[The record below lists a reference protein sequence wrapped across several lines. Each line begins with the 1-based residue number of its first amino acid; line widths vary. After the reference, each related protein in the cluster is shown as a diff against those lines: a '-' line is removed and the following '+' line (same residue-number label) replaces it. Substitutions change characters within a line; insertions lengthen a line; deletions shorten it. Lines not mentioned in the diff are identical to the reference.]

1 MKIESLENRW
11 IKRFSCT
18 NKSET
23 IIKNSFKQLAA
34 RYSEKHRHYHTLQH
48 VNACMKHLDEIAGH
62 IVDFKAVEIALWF
75 HDIIYNPK
83 RNDNEKRSA
92 EYAEAFLAF
101 VNLPPE
107 KISKIA
113 KLVVLTKHPS
123 HPSSNDEKYLIDIDL
138 AILGANE
145 QRYDQYESSIRKEYG
160 FVPSLLYK
168 KGRRKL
174 LLSFV
179 KSDRIYLT
187 ADFYDKYENQARLNI
202 DRAMR
207 NLK

>member
-1 MKIESLENRW
+1 MEIESLETRW
-11 IKRFSCT
+11 MKRFSCT
-18 NKSET
+18 NKAET
-23 IIKNSFKQLAA
+23 IIKNGFKHLATK
-34 RYSEKHRHYHTLQH
+34 YSEKHRHYHTLQH
-48 VNACMKHLDEIAGH
+48 VDACMKHLDEIAGH
-62 IVDFKAVEIALWF
+62 IVDLKAVEIALWF
-75 HDIIYNPK
+75 HDMIYDPK

-92 EYAEAFLAF
+92 KYAEAFLAS

-107 KISKIA
+107 EISKIA

-174 LLSFV
+174 LLSFAE
-179 KSDRIYLT
+179 SDRIYLT
-187 ADFYDKYENQARLNI
+187 ADFYKKYENQARLNI
-202 DRAMR
+202 HRALK